1 MAAILGQDSCLPLI
15 GDLLLRFRTMVL
27 SVRDICMINFCCT
40 GSVIGLV
47 AQSSHPPFRRR
58 PVPQPDGDEQSALLD
73 PSTVDNEHA
82 GDWIPPAPTS
92 FALEALT
99 RL

>member
-1 MAAILGQDSCLPLI
+1 M
-15 GDLLLRFRTMVL
+15 
-27 SVRDICMINFCCT
+27 NFCGM

-73 PSTVDNEHA
+73 PSAVDNEQA

-99 RL
+99 ACARRFDRCIKTRHVILS